1 MSLGAS
7 KIISMTPE
15 TVSVAMCTY
24 NGAEHVVAQ
33 IESIFNQSRL
43 PDELIVSDDHSTD
56 NTIESLQR
64 IANTAPIPM
73 RVLLGNGRAGVSK
86 NFERA
91 ISACSGSVIALAD
104 QDDVWATEKIQ
115 SMLTAFDA
123 NPGCGYVFS
132 DAKLI
137 DSSGESLG
145 DATLWRMVGFAGG
158 RRQRYEANDQLRV
171 MLRGG
176 SFVYG
181 MALAFRANLRDLVLP
196 IATTSADCTHDT
208 WIATL
213 LSAAGHLGIALP
225 DTLVDYRQHA
235 RQVVGAGKYSAESW
249 NAICHVLMTDR
260 RTARTLADDYQAM
273 ADRLRKAGPHEAAV
287 HLLDEKALHLRQRQI
302 AIETARLSRMP
313 YVATELFTGRYARY
327 STSWKSALRD
337 LTA

>member
-1 MSLGAS
+1 MP
-7 KIISMTPE
+7 PE

-24 NGAEHVVAQ
+24 NGAEHIAAQ

-43 PDELIVSDDHSTD
+43 PDELIVSDDCSTD
-56 NTIESLQR
+56 NTIECLQR
-64 IANTAPIPM
+64 IAKSAPLPM
-73 RVLLGNGRAGVSK
+73 RVLQGRGRAGVTR

-91 ISACSGSVIALAD
+91 INACTGSVIALAD

-115 SMLTAFDA
+115 SMLAAFDA

-145 DATLWRMVGFAGG
+145 DATLWRMVGFEGW
-158 RRQRYEANDQLRV
+158 RRQRYEENEQLPV

-181 MALAFRANLRDLVLP
+181 MALAFRSHLRELLLP
-196 IATTSADCTHDT
+196 IAATSADCTHDT

-213 LSAAGHLGIALP
+213 LSAAGHPGIALP
-225 DTLVDYRQHA
+225 KTLVAYRQHA
-235 RQVVGAGKYSAESW
+235 RQVVGAGVYRANSW
-249 NAICHVLMTDR
+249 NAIRNVLTTDR
-260 RTARTLADDYQAM
+260 RNAHTLADDYQAM
-273 ADRLRKAGPHEAAV
+273 ADRLRQAAPQEPGV

-302 AIETARLSRMP
+302 ALETHRLSRIP
-313 YVATELFTGRYARY
+313 YVAIELFTGRYARY
-327 STSWKSALRD
+327 ATSWKSALRD
-337 LTA
+337 LMT